1 MPSSTE
7 TMTRNEIVTKALK
20 RLGATNPSNDEIADA
35 VQTLNMK
42 LKEIDAKGKWL
53 WAISNTESTITL
65 SSSTQTYTTGVGAG
79 NISASILELET
90 FSLYIGTQ
98 HERCDIITQSQA
110 QRTYLRDDSGKPIA
124 VYLEKGTTMATN
136 KLWVYPTPNGTY
148 TGKYTFRR
156 RLYDFTAAGDNPDC
170 PQGWEL
176 TLVAMLADELA
187 PDYGVSTDERMI
199 LRSDAEAKLKERLAQ
214 NASKEILP
222 PQQTEYF

>member
-7 TMTRNEIVTKALK
+7 SMTRNEIVAKALK
-20 RLGATNPSNDEIADA
+20 RLGATNPSNDEIADG
-35 VQTLNMK
+35 VETLNMK

-98 HERCDIITQSQA
+98 HERCDIITQHQA

-124 VYLEKGTTMATN
+124 VYLEKGTTMANN

-156 RLYDFTAAGDNPDC
+156 RLYDFETASDNPDC

-176 TLVAMLADELA
+176 TLVAVLADELA
-187 PDYGVSTDERMI
+187 PDFGVSLEERMF
-199 LRSDAEAKLKERLAQ
+199 LRNDAELKLKERLAQ

-222 PQQTEYF
+222 AQKTCYF